1 MIMKCPKKH
10 IFFRAMI
17 IPIVLLML
25 ILSACHNG
33 RIDTSKDS
41 INAKTYRSNDM
52 RDERAAEATAPASES
67 EG

>member
-1 MIMKCPKKH
+1 
-10 IFFRAMI
+10 MI